1 MTVTIVYI
9 YNGYV
14 YIENIKNKQQFKIDN
29 NNKTNYYTTFYFNM
43 RVNVI
48 NDIKALAI
56 VSTKKNNKGYIIKL
70 NQETKII
77 LEMKDINKVNH
88 FIL

>member
-9 YNGYV
+9 YNRYV

-56 VSTKKNNKGYIIKL
+56 VSTKKK
-70 NQETKII
+70 
-77 LEMKDINKVNH
+77 
-88 FIL
+88 

>member
-9 YNGYV
+9 YNRYV

>member
-9 YNGYV
+9 YNRYV

-56 VSTKKNNKGYIIKL
+56 VSTKNNKGYIIKL

>member
-56 VSTKKNNKGYIIKL
+56 VSTKNNKGYIIKL

>member
-1 MTVTIVYI
+1 
-9 YNGYV
+9 
-14 YIENIKNKQQFKIDN
+14 
-29 NNKTNYYTTFYFNM
+29 M

-56 VSTKKNNKGYIIKL
+56 VSTKNNKGYIIKL

-88 FIL
+88 FYIIEKLIFKHDKSKLILDLFHSNFV

>member
-56 VSTKKNNKGYIIKL
+56 VLTKKNNKGYIIKL

>member
-1 MTVTIVYI
+1 
-9 YNGYV
+9 
-14 YIENIKNKQQFKIDN
+14 
-29 NNKTNYYTTFYFNM
+29 M